1 MSEGPEHATAR
12 RYMVSPQE
20 AAEML
25 SVDRETVLRL
35 IRRGEL
41 KASRISRK
49 IIRIRLADIE
59 AFAERRSA

>member
-1 MSEGPEHATAR
+1 MTESYSEARRR

-35 IRRGEL
+35 VRRGEL
-41 KASRISRK
+41 KAARISRK